1 LGKCK
6 YCASQIVV
14 CQSHSRK
21 VGIMVDL
28 CCATS
33 FSHSHRRSLLHSP
46 KSHAI
51 ISSCVDPITGGR
63 VSEIVKQ
70 QNKFGCSW
78 CLPLSQ
84 EEDKFVDFCDTYK
97 GFIKVPS
104 AYETFFEKW
113 ESAKSKNPPS
123 SADGKKKSN
132 ILLRAL
138 YSSFKGDLLKAF
150 LGKITWSILLF
161 FQSGTSY
168 LISWISSRAKAKEK
182 TSLLFLTVNLSSVE
196 RFFVA
201 MVLLSIGIQQ
211 MGIYSS
217 VLGCKVKPAITT
229 AIFKKMI
236 IRDSCDSKADIV
248 GLVAVDVAKISEAC
262 LSSVFVVLYF

>member
-1 LGKCK
+1 
-6 YCASQIVV
+6 
-14 CQSHSRK
+14 
-21 VGIMVDL
+21 MVDL

-161 FQSGTSY
+161 FSIWYFIFNILDFIKGKGQGEDISPVPHCELILCGTFFCGYGFTLHWYPTDGY
-168 LISWISSRAKAKEK
+168 LFQCLGVQGQGCPHNRHLQEDDYSR
-182 TSLLFLTVNLSSVE
+182 
-196 RFFVA
+196 
-201 MVLLSIGIQQ
+201 
-211 MGIYSS
+211 
-217 VLGCKVKPAITT
+217 
-229 AIFKKMI
+229 
-236 IRDSCDSKADIV
+236 
-248 GLVAVDVAKISEAC
+248 LV
-262 LSSVFVVLYF
+262 